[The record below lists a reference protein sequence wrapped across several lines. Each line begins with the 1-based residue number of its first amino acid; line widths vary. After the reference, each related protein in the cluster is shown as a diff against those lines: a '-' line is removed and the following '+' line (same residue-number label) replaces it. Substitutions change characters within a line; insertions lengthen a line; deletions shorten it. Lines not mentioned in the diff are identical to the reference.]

1 MIAIRKFGKE
11 DAEELSR
18 LIIKALTEVNSR
30 DYPESAI
37 RFLCGRYSPKLL
49 IEKSKERE
57 MFVAVDGGRVVGTA
71 SLLGNTI
78 RTVFVDTKFHKEG
91 IGTRLIRH
99 LEGVA
104 RKKGYKSIEVPS
116 TTTACGFY
124 EKLGYKRIRDK
135 HEENVGTLVL
145 MAKELPAIFPSRA
158 GTASR
163 P

>member
-1 MIAIRKFGKE
+1 MRIRKFRGG

-57 MFVAVDGGRVVGTA
+57 MFVAAEDGKILGTA

-78 RTVFVDTKFHKEG
+78 RTVFVNPESHNKG
-91 IGTRLIRH
+91 IGTGLIKH
-99 LEGVA
+99 LESVA

-124 EKLGYKRIRDK
+124 EKLGYKRIRDR
-135 HEENVGTLVL
+135 HEENVGILVL
-145 MAKELPAIFPSRA
+145 MARGL
-158 GTASR
+158 
-163 P
+163 

>member
-1 MIAIRKFGKE
+1 MRIRKFRGE

-57 MFVAVDGGRVVGTA
+57 MYVAAENGKVLGTA

-78 RTVFVDTKFHKEG
+78 RTVFVNPESHNKG
-91 IGTRLIRH
+91 IGTRLIEH
-99 LEGVA
+99 LESVA
-104 RKKGYKSIEVPS
+104 RKKGYKSTEVPS

-124 EKLGYKRIRDK
+124 EKLGYKRIRDR

-145 MAKELPAIFPSRA
+145 MAREL
-158 GTASR
+158 
-163 P
+163 